1 MRLDEILP
9 DQLKKDLTPAER
21 RLLECIA
28 SGEEADFSA
37 SDENQNDPT
46 QGAAWGPERTIR
58 AALLHWLCTNQ
69 QAAACIPPKGIRIRG
84 ARIEGPLDL
93 EGATLLHRL
102 SLSRCAIPEGI
113 VLTDARTRGI
123 DLSGSYTQRIHADGL
138 AVKGDLVLSGLI
150 CTGEVRLLR
159 ARIKG
164 HLICRGARLENPNGD
179 ALSADGMTVEG
190 SVFLDQGFHA
200 TGAVRLPGACIKGQ
214 LACTDARLENPNGNA
229 LNADRMTVE
238 GGVFLRQGFHAV
250 GEVRLLGAR
259 IKGQLACTDARLENP
274 NGNALSAD
282 GMTVE
287 VGVFLRQ
294 GFHAVGEVRLLGA
307 RIGRF
312 LACTGA
318 RLENSNGNALSTDR
332 MTVEGSVFLDQ
343 GFHATGAVRLLGAH
357 IKGQLVCRGARFENP
372 EGDALSADG
381 MTVEEDAFLD
391 QGFHATGAVRLLG
404 ACIKGQLACTDAR
417 FENPNGIA
425 LNLEYARIG
434 VLVDDEDSWPQR
446 GQLLLDGLE
455 YEGFA
460 GDRTPMDAQRRLEW
474 LRRQL
479 PHFRPQPYDQLAR
492 VFRRM
497 GREEEAVEVLIAK
510 QKDLIR
516 YGKLSWWDK
525 LTRRI
530 FGVTIGYGY
539 RSGLAFFWVLAFV
552 IAGCLIFKWAYT
564 HDLMAPMGIL
574 TDPLYRESGTIPAGY
589 PRFQA
594 LFYSLDAFLPI
605 VDLHQERFWLPDASK
620 PCGVAIRYYLW
631 VHIAFGWFFSTLF
644 VSGVT
649 GLVKSRLE

>member
-1 MRLDEILP
+1 MRLDAILP

-37 SDENQNDPT
+37 PDESQNDPT

-58 AALLHWLCTNQ
+58 SVFLSWLCTNQ

-84 ARIEGPLDL
+84 ARIEGLLDF
-93 EGATLLHRL
+93 EGATLDHRL
-102 SLSRCAIPEGI
+102 FLIRCAIPEGI

-229 LNADRMTVE
+229 L
-238 GGVFLRQGFHAV
+238 
-250 GEVRLLGAR
+250 
-259 IKGQLACTDARLENP
+259 
-274 NGNALSAD
+274 SAD
-282 GMTVE
+282 G
-287 VGVFLRQ
+287 
-294 GFHAVGEVRLLGA
+294 
-307 RIGRF
+307 
-312 LACTGA
+312 
-318 RLENSNGNALSTDR
+318 

-479 PHFRPQPYDQLAR
+479 PHFRPRPYDQLAR

-497 GREEEAVEVLIAK
+497 GLEEEALKVLIDK

-516 YGKLSWWDK
+516 YGKLSRLGK

-530 FGVTIGYGY
+530 LGVTIGYGY
-539 RSGLAFFWVLAFV
+539 RPRRAFFWVLAFV
-552 IAGCLIFKWAYT
+552 ITGCLIFKWAYT